1 MAAPQPQWRK
11 EGGQGI
17 EAELRGVVS
26 ADSEANVVDAAS
38 FRVLHLL
45 DYADAHGYPAPP
57 GTPGPA
63 RRAWQAGRTPAQRS
77 ADDRRR
83 EAALCAYRRPYRQA
97 HYLPG
102 YCHNLDRAASAAA
115 AVTLPGVDAPRLPS
129 ARKRGARA
137 PGAPPQRAATM
148 FFGREL
154 LAGADGTAHSQCAAS
169 SIVSPMTSRVARV
182 PASAADDSAVPT
194 VHNM

>member
-17 EAELRGVVS
+17 EAELHGVVS

-115 AVTLPGVDAPRLPS
+115 
-129 ARKRGARA
+129 RKRGARA

>member
-1 MAAPQPQWRK
+1 MAAPAPQWRK
-11 EGGQGI
+11 EAPGI
-17 EAELRGVVS
+17 AGELRGVVS

-45 DYADAHGYPAPP
+45 DYADAHGYPALP
-57 GTPGPA
+57 GTPDAPH
-63 RRAWQAGRTPAQRS
+63 RAWHAGRTPEQRS

-83 EAALCAYRRPYRQA
+83 EAALHAYRRPYRQA

-102 YCHNLDRAASAAA
+102 YCHNLDRAASDAC
-115 AVTLPGVDAPRLPS
+115 AVALPGVDAPRPPS

-137 PGAPPQRAATM
+137 PGATPQRAATM

-154 LAGADGTAHSQCAAS
+154 LRGPDAAAHSQSPAS
-169 SIVSPMTSRVARV
+169 SIVSPMTSRVARAPV
-182 PASAADDSAVPT
+182 DDSAVPS
-194 VHNM
+194 HNL